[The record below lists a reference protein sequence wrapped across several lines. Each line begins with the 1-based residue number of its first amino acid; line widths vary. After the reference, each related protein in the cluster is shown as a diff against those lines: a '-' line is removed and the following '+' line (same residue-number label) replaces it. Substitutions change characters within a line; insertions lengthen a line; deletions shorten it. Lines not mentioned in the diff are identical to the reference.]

1 MQREML
7 NCDAVAAKAS
17 ANATDVGECQALCF
31 AGIRQAS
38 RRGSVIVPRLQVQRL
53 RLGEVIQL
61 AHCEELGLRPSLA
74 ASQNPGLTSA
84 L

>member
-1 MQREML
+1 MMLMQQRLQPMGRMWG
-7 NCDAVAAKAS
+7 S
-17 ANATDVGECQALCF
+17 ARHCALQELDRPH
-31 AGIRQAS
+31 GG
-38 RRGSVIVPRLQVQRL
+38 GSVIVPSLQVQRL